1 MYLGK
6 DIGDVQFL
14 VAYDENNQIIKI
26 PKKDLP
32 VKLPENINLITK
44 GNPLDHQNKWKTVNI
59 DGKKCFRETD
69 TLDTFVDSS
78 WYFLRFC
85 SPKNSNYGFD
95 KDEINYWM
103 PVDQYIGG
111 VEHAILHL
119 LYSRFFMQAINYEN
133 KDFNL
138 TEPFDGLFTQGMVCH
153 ETYKDQNNNWLSP
166 NEIFTDDGKSYYKKK
181 TPSEIVTI
189 GPSES
194 MSKSKKNTIDPEGI
208 IENYGADS
216 VRLFILSDS
225 PPEKDV
231 QWSEQGM
238 KASYKFL
245 QKLWLLH
252 QKIKEKINLKNISS
266 NQLNNIS
273 KFTNQLIDK
282 VTNNLEKFH
291 YNGIV
296 ANLYE
301 TYNFMI
307 KVTNQPLDQKDLLIN
322 YKKILY
328 LMMPLVPHFVSECLE
343 DLKITS
349 KIEWPI
355 ADKKILM
362 SKEIDMVIQVNGK
375 KRSII
380 NCKKEISEDSLIKL
394 IKDDKK
400 LDKFIKNKKI
410 VRSIFIK
417 NKLINLIIKQ

>member
-1 MYLGK
+1 
-6 DIGDVQFL
+6 
-14 VAYDENNQIIKI
+14 
-26 PKKDLP
+26 
-32 VKLPENINLITK
+32 
-44 GNPLDHQNKWKTVNI
+44 
-59 DGKKCFRETD
+59 
-69 TLDTFVDSS
+69 
-78 WYFLRFC
+78 
-85 SPKNSNYGFD
+85 
-95 KDEINYWM
+95 M

-166 NEIFTDDGKSYYKKK
+166 NEIFTEDGKSYYKKK

-189 GPSES
+189 GSSES

-252 QKIKEKINLKNISS
+252 QKIKEKINLKNASS

-307 KVTNQPLDQKDLLIN
+307 KATNQPLDQKDLLIN

-328 LMMPLVPHFVSECLE
+328 LMMPLVPHFASECLE

-349 KIEWPI
+349 KVEWPI

-362 SKEIDMVIQVNGK
+362 SDEIDMVIQVNGK

-380 NCKKEISEDSLIKL
+380 NCKKEISENSLIKL

-417 NKLINLIIKQ
+417 HKLINLIVKE

>member
-1 MYLGK
+1 
-6 DIGDVQFL
+6 
-14 VAYDENNQIIKI
+14 
-26 PKKDLP
+26 
-32 VKLPENINLITK
+32 
-44 GNPLDHQNKWKTVNI
+44 
-59 DGKKCFRETD
+59 
-69 TLDTFVDSS
+69 
-78 WYFLRFC
+78 
-85 SPKNSNYGFD
+85 
-95 KDEINYWM
+95 
-103 PVDQYIGG
+103 
-111 VEHAILHL
+111 
-119 LYSRFFMQAINYEN
+119 MQAINYEN
-133 KDFNL
+133 KDFSL

-189 GPSES
+189 GSSES
-194 MSKSKKNTIDPEGI
+194 MSKSKKNTIDPESI

-252 QKIKEKINLKNISS
+252 QKIKEKINLKNASS

-273 KFTNQLIDK
+273 KFTNQLIYK

-307 KVTNQPLDQKDLLIN
+307 KITNQPLDQKDLLIN

-328 LMMPLVPHFVSECLE
+328 LMMPLVPHFASECLE
-343 DLKITS
+343 NLKITS
-349 KIEWPI
+349 KVEWPI
-355 ADKKILM
+355 ANKKILM
-362 SKEIDMVIQVNGK
+362 SEEINMVIQVNGK

-380 NCKKEISEDSLIKL
+380 NCKKEINEDSLIKL

-417 NKLINLIIKQ
+417 NKLINLIVKE